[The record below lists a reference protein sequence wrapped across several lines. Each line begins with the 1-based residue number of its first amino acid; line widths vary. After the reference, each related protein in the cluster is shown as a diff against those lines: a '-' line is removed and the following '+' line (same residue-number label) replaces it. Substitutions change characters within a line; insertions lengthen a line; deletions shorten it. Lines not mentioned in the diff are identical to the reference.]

1 MIWTKNPLQNFPE
14 NKMLIVQQLFKR
26 LRDILFK

>member
-1 MIWTKNPLQNFPE
+1 MIWTKNLLQNFPE